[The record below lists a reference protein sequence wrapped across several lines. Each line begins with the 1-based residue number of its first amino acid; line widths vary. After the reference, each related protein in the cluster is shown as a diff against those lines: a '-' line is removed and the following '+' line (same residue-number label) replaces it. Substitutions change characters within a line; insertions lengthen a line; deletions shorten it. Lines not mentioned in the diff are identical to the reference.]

1 MNAEIDVYKEVLI
14 ALRQILRATD
24 RRSREIARE
33 TGLTTAQLVALQF
46 VDQHPRVNAGELAR
60 ALNLG
65 HATVTAILTRL
76 EALKLVARSRPAA
89 DKRRVEVGLT
99 TAGRRMLDEAPRAL
113 QDTLGQRYAELA
125 SWEQLLILSAVQ
137 RLAALMDA
145 QDPLA
150 APVLETGRLDQEV
163 GKSGSE

>member
-1 MNAEIDVYKEVLI
+1 
-14 ALRQILRATD
+14 
-24 RRSREIARE
+24 
-33 TGLTTAQLVALQF
+33 
-46 VDQHPRVNAGELAR
+46 
-60 ALNLG
+60 
-65 HATVTAILTRL
+65 
-76 EALKLVARSRPAA
+76 
-89 DKRRVEVGLT
+89 
-99 TAGRRMLDEAPRAL
+99 MLDEAPRAL